1 MSTTSDEQTTVT
13 PSTKDICRLYFG
25 KKPLDGKSNTWRC
38 QCGNERKCDVIT
50 HGYSNLMTHIKSRHP
65 DYLKKFADCTTG
77 LVPGDTSSQGGQRTL
92 DFLIDKK
99 SFNSYKWIDWIVMDE
114 HELNFC
120 EKPRTR
126 ENTSLE
132 KMSSK
137 TLKKIMFQ
145 LVSAIE
151 KNITK
156 LAEAVPCF
164 ALIFDGWS
172 ENNTHFVGKF
182 FNFSLFL

>member
-1 MSTTSDEQTTVT
+1 
-13 PSTKDICRLYFG
+13 
-25 KKPLDGKSNTWRC
+25 
-38 QCGNERKCDVIT
+38 
-50 HGYSNLMTHIKSRHP
+50 
-65 DYLKKFADCTTG
+65 
-77 LVPGDTSSQGGQRTL
+77 
-92 DFLIDKK
+92 
-99 SFNSYKWIDWIVMDE
+99 MDE

-145 LVSAIE
+145 LVSAVE
-151 KNITK
+151 KNIMK
-156 LAEAVPCF
+156 LAEPVPCF

-172 ENNTHFVGKF
+172 ENNTHFVGKIF
-182 FNFSLFL
+182 